1 MALIKKGMDFK
12 ASDDKQVYLVFLI
25 MSDEREVGL
34 HLKSLAHIA
43 RLVSSTDIVEA
54 MKEANN
60 SQDIINIFKQKDR
73 LI

>member
-1 MALIKKGMDFK
+1 
-12 ASDDKQVYLVFLI
+12 

-43 RLVSSTDIVEA
+43 RLVSCTDIVEA
-54 MKEANN
+54 AKSAQTAEEVAKILL
-60 SQDIINIFKQKDR
+60 DKDT